1 MENTVKLIIRVLIAQ
16 LYIGSGIDKLLNPD
30 LSLIAMQKLGIPD
43 FLIWPTAV
51 FLVVA
56 GAALLIG
63 YRTSLAAVG
72 LIAFTVVATPLF
84 HNDFADPNQIEHFV
98 KNLAIIGGLLA
109 FMKLGAGIY
118 SVDRK
123 WING

>member
-1 MENTVKLIIRVLIAQ
+1 MENVVKLVISVLIAQ
-16 LYIGSGIDKLLNPD
+16 LYIGSGIDKWFNPA
-30 LSLIAMQKLGIPD
+30 LSLVAMQKLGISD

-51 FLVVA
+51 FLIFAGVA
-56 GAALLIG
+56 LFVGYQTLLVAA
-63 YRTSLAAVG
+63 G
-72 LIAFTVVATPLF
+72 LVALTVVATTLF
-84 HNDFADPNQIEHFV
+84 HNEFADTNQIEHVV

>member
-1 MENTVKLIIRVLIAQ
+1 MENVVKLVVRVLIAQ
-16 LYIGSGIDKLLNPD
+16 LYIGSGIDKLFNPS
-30 LSLIAMQKLGIPD
+30 LSLMAIQKHGIPE

-51 FLVVA
+51 FLIVA
-56 GAALLIG
+56 GFALLIG
-63 YRTSLAAVG
+63 FRTSLAAAG
-72 LIAFTVVATPLF
+72 LVAFTVVATPLF

-109 FMKLGAGIY
+109 VMKMGAGAF

-123 WING
+123 

>member
-1 MENTVKLIIRVLIAQ
+1 MENTVKLIVRVLIAQ
-16 LYIGSGIDKLLNPD
+16 LYIGSGIDKLLNPG

-43 FLIWPTAV
+43 VLIWPTAV
-51 FLVVA
+51 FLIVA
-56 GAALLIG
+56 GAALLVG

-109 FMKLGAGIY
+109 FIRLGAGAFSI
-118 SVDRK
+118 DRK
-123 WING
+123 